1 MMKAKSKGLK
11 TANKCQLWRAFLSQS
26 LRLKG
31 GVSMTAL
38 TKVFASDQALIHSF
52 FLVVLL
58 DLITGWLKA
67 KVNHVWYSTLS
78 WRGLWKKLSH
88 FVLLI
93 LTGVVDFVLIQNGVH
108 FEFTLVK
115 VFTTCLIFTEVGS
128 ILTNIAESEV
138 TTYFEGIL
146 KSIQDKMKPKQ

>member
-1 MMKAKSKGLK
+1 
-11 TANKCQLWRAFLSQS
+11 
-26 LRLKG
+26 
-31 GVSMTAL
+31 MTAL
-38 TKVFASDQALIHSF
+38 TKVFANDQALIHSF

-115 VFTTCLIFTEVGS
+115 VFTTCLIFTEIGS
-128 ILTNIAESEV
+128 ILTNIAESDV

>member
-1 MMKAKSKGLK
+1 
-11 TANKCQLWRAFLSQS
+11 
-26 LRLKG
+26 
-31 GVSMTAL
+31 MTAL
-38 TKVFASDQALIHSF
+38 TKVFANDQALIHSF

-108 FEFTLVK
+108 FEFTIVK
-115 VFTTCLIFTEVGS
+115 VFTTCLIFTEIGS

>member
-1 MMKAKSKGLK
+1 
-11 TANKCQLWRAFLSQS
+11 
-26 LRLKG
+26 
-31 GVSMTAL
+31 MTAL
-38 TKVFASDQALIHSF
+38 TKVFANDQALIHSF

-78 WRGLWKKLSH
+78 WRELWKKLSH

-115 VFTTCLIFTEVGS
+115 VFTTCLIFTEIGS

>member
-1 MMKAKSKGLK
+1 
-11 TANKCQLWRAFLSQS
+11 
-26 LRLKG
+26 
-31 GVSMTAL
+31 MTAL
-38 TKVFASDQALIHSF
+38 TKVFANDQALIHSF

-93 LTGVVDFVLIQNGVH
+93 LTGVVDFVLIQKGVH

-115 VFTTCLIFTEVGS
+115 VFTTCLIFTEIGS

>member
-1 MMKAKSKGLK
+1 MA
-11 TANKCQLWRAFLSQS
+11 
-26 LRLKG
+26 
-31 GVSMTAL
+31 AL

-115 VFTTCLIFTEVGS
+115 VFTTCLIFTEIGS

>member
-1 MMKAKSKGLK
+1 
-11 TANKCQLWRAFLSQS
+11 
-26 LRLKG
+26 
-31 GVSMTAL
+31 MTAL

-115 VFTTCLIFTEVGS
+115 VFTTCLIFTEIGS

-138 TTYFEGIL
+138 TTYFEEIL

>member
-1 MMKAKSKGLK
+1 
-11 TANKCQLWRAFLSQS
+11 
-26 LRLKG
+26 
-31 GVSMTAL
+31 MTAL
-38 TKVFASDQALIHSF
+38 TKVFANDQALIHSF

-115 VFTTCLIFTEVGS
+115 VFTTCLIFTKIGS

>member
-1 MMKAKSKGLK
+1 
-11 TANKCQLWRAFLSQS
+11 
-26 LRLKG
+26 
-31 GVSMTAL
+31 MTAL

-108 FEFTLVK
+108 FEFALVK
-115 VFTTCLIFTEVGS
+115 VFTTCLIFTEIGS

>member
-1 MMKAKSKGLK
+1 
-11 TANKCQLWRAFLSQS
+11 
-26 LRLKG
+26 
-31 GVSMTAL
+31 MTAL
-38 TKVFASDQALIHSF
+38 TKVFANDQALIHSF

-115 VFTTCLIFTEVGS
+115 VFTTCLIFTEIWS

>member
-1 MMKAKSKGLK
+1 
-11 TANKCQLWRAFLSQS
+11 
-26 LRLKG
+26 
-31 GVSMTAL
+31 MTAL

-78 WRGLWKKLSH
+78 WQGLWKKLSH

-115 VFTTCLIFTEVGS
+115 VFTTCLIFTEIGS

>member
-1 MMKAKSKGLK
+1 
-11 TANKCQLWRAFLSQS
+11 
-26 LRLKG
+26 
-31 GVSMTAL
+31 MTAL

-115 VFTTCLIFTEVGS
+115 VFTTCLIFTEIGS
-128 ILTNIAESEV
+128 ILTNITESEV

>member
-1 MMKAKSKGLK
+1 MM
-11 TANKCQLWRAFLSQS
+11 
-26 LRLKG
+26 
-31 GVSMTAL
+31 AL

-78 WRGLWKKLSH
+78 WRGLWKKISH

-115 VFTTCLIFTEVGS
+115 VFTTCLIFTEIGS

>member
-11 TANKCQLWRAFLSQS
+11 TENKCLLWRAFLSQS

-115 VFTTCLIFTEVGS
+115 VFTTCLIFTEIGS

>member
-1 MMKAKSKGLK
+1 MM
-11 TANKCQLWRAFLSQS
+11 
-26 LRLKG
+26 
-31 GVSMTAL
+31 AL
-38 TKVFASDQALIHSF
+38 TKVFASDQALINSF

-115 VFTTCLIFTEVGS
+115 VFTTCLIFTEIGS

>member
-1 MMKAKSKGLK
+1 
-11 TANKCQLWRAFLSQS
+11 
-26 LRLKG
+26 
-31 GVSMTAL
+31 MTAL
-38 TKVFASDQALIHSF
+38 TKVFANDQALIHSF

-93 LTGVVDFVLIQNGVH
+93 LAGVVDFVLIQNGVH

-115 VFTTCLIFTEVGS
+115 VFTTCLIFTEIGS

>member
-146 KSIQDKMKPKQ
+146 KSIQDKMKPK

>member
-11 TANKCQLWRAFLSQS
+11 TANKCLLWRAFLSQS

-58 DLITGWLKA
+58 DLITGWLKGKSQSCLVFNA
-67 KVNHVWYSTLS
+67 KLARTLEKTQS
-78 WRGLWKKLSH
+78 
-88 FVLLI
+88 FCVI
-93 LTGVVDFVLIQNGVH
+93 DPD
-108 FEFTLVK
+108 
-115 VFTTCLIFTEVGS
+115 GS
-128 ILTNIAESEV
+128 R
-138 TTYFEGIL
+138 
-146 KSIQDKMKPKQ
+146 

>member
-1 MMKAKSKGLK
+1 
-11 TANKCQLWRAFLSQS
+11 
-26 LRLKG
+26 
-31 GVSMTAL
+31 MTAL
-38 TKVFASDQALIHSF
+38 TKVFANDQALIHSF

-115 VFTTCLIFTEVGS
+115 VFTTCLIFTEIGS

-138 TTYFEGIL
+138 TTYFEEIL

>member
-1 MMKAKSKGLK
+1 
-11 TANKCQLWRAFLSQS
+11 
-26 LRLKG
+26 
-31 GVSMTAL
+31 MTAL

-115 VFTTCLIFTEVGS
+115 VFTTYLIFTEIGS

>member
-1 MMKAKSKGLK
+1 
-11 TANKCQLWRAFLSQS
+11 
-26 LRLKG
+26 
-31 GVSMTAL
+31 MTAL

-93 LTGVVDFVLIQNGVH
+93 LTGVVDFLLIQNGVH

-115 VFTTCLIFTEVGS
+115 VFTTCLIFTEIGS

>member
-1 MMKAKSKGLK
+1 MMKAKSNGLK

-31 GVSMTAL
+31 GVSMMAL

-115 VFTTCLIFTEVGS
+115 VFTTCLIFTEIGS

>member
-1 MMKAKSKGLK
+1 
-11 TANKCQLWRAFLSQS
+11 
-26 LRLKG
+26 
-31 GVSMTAL
+31 MTAL
-38 TKVFASDQALIHSF
+38 TKVFANDQALIHSF

-93 LTGVVDFVLIQNGVH
+93 LTEVVDFVLIQNGVH

-115 VFTTCLIFTEVGS
+115 VFTTCLIFTEIGS

>member
-1 MMKAKSKGLK
+1 
-11 TANKCQLWRAFLSQS
+11 
-26 LRLKG
+26 
-31 GVSMTAL
+31 MTAL
-38 TKVFASDQALIHSF
+38 TKVFANDQALIHSF

-115 VFTTCLIFTEVGS
+115 VFTTCLIFTEIGS

-146 KSIQDKMKPKQ
+146 KSIQDKMKPKK

>member
-1 MMKAKSKGLK
+1 
-11 TANKCQLWRAFLSQS
+11 
-26 LRLKG
+26 
-31 GVSMTAL
+31 MTAL

-115 VFTTCLIFTEVGS
+115 VFTTCLIFTEIGS

-146 KSIQDKMKPKQ
+146 KSMQDKMKPKQ

>member
-1 MMKAKSKGLK
+1 
-11 TANKCQLWRAFLSQS
+11 
-26 LRLKG
+26 
-31 GVSMTAL
+31 MTAL
-38 TKVFASDQALIHSF
+38 TKVFANDQALIHSF

-115 VFTTCLIFTEVGS
+115 DFTTCLIFTEIGS

>member
-1 MMKAKSKGLK
+1 
-11 TANKCQLWRAFLSQS
+11 
-26 LRLKG
+26 
-31 GVSMTAL
+31 MTAL

-93 LTGVVDFVLIQNGVH
+93 LTEVVDFVLIQNGVH

-115 VFTTCLIFTEVGS
+115 VFTTCLIFTEIGS

>member
-1 MMKAKSKGLK
+1 
-11 TANKCQLWRAFLSQS
+11 
-26 LRLKG
+26 
-31 GVSMTAL
+31 MTAL
-38 TKVFASDQALIHSF
+38 TKVFANDQALIHSF

-115 VFTTCLIFTEVGS
+115 VFTTCLIFTEIGS

-138 TTYFEGIL
+138 KTYFEGIL

>member
-1 MMKAKSKGLK
+1 
-11 TANKCQLWRAFLSQS
+11 
-26 LRLKG
+26 
-31 GVSMTAL
+31 MTAL
-38 TKVFASDQALIHSF
+38 TKVFANDQALIHSF

-115 VFTTCLIFTEVGS
+115 VFTTCLIFTEIGS

-138 TTYFEGIL
+138 TTYFKGIL

>member
-1 MMKAKSKGLK
+1 
-11 TANKCQLWRAFLSQS
+11 
-26 LRLKG
+26 
-31 GVSMTAL
+31 MTAL
-38 TKVFASDQALIHSF
+38 TKVFANDQALIHSF

-67 KVNHVWYSTLS
+67 KVNNVWYSTLS

-115 VFTTCLIFTEVGS
+115 VFTTCLIFTEIGS

>member
-1 MMKAKSKGLK
+1 
-11 TANKCQLWRAFLSQS
+11 
-26 LRLKG
+26 
-31 GVSMTAL
+31 MTAL

-78 WRGLWKKLSH
+78 WRGLWKKLSQ

-115 VFTTCLIFTEVGS
+115 VFTTCLIFTEIGS

>member
-1 MMKAKSKGLK
+1 
-11 TANKCQLWRAFLSQS
+11 
-26 LRLKG
+26 
-31 GVSMTAL
+31 MTAL
-38 TKVFASDQALIHSF
+38 TKVFANDQALIHSF

-115 VFTTCLIFTEVGS
+115 VFTTCLIFTEIGS

-138 TTYFEGIL
+138 TTYFEGFL

>member
-1 MMKAKSKGLK
+1 
-11 TANKCQLWRAFLSQS
+11 
-26 LRLKG
+26 
-31 GVSMTAL
+31 MTTL

-115 VFTTCLIFTEVGS
+115 VFTTCLIFTEIGS

>member
-1 MMKAKSKGLK
+1 
-11 TANKCQLWRAFLSQS
+11 
-26 LRLKG
+26 
-31 GVSMTAL
+31 MTAL

-67 KVNHVWYSTLS
+67 KVNRVWYSTLS

-115 VFTTCLIFTEVGS
+115 VFTTCLIFTEIGS

>member
-1 MMKAKSKGLK
+1 
-11 TANKCQLWRAFLSQS
+11 
-26 LRLKG
+26 
-31 GVSMTAL
+31 MTAL
-38 TKVFASDQALIHSF
+38 TKIFANDQALIHSF

-115 VFTTCLIFTEVGS
+115 VFTTCLIFTEIGS

>member
-1 MMKAKSKGLK
+1 
-11 TANKCQLWRAFLSQS
+11 
-26 LRLKG
+26 
-31 GVSMTAL
+31 MTAL
-38 TKVFASDQALIHSF
+38 TKVFTSDQALIHSF

-115 VFTTCLIFTEVGS
+115 VFTTCLIFTEIGS

>member
-1 MMKAKSKGLK
+1 
-11 TANKCQLWRAFLSQS
+11 
-26 LRLKG
+26 
-31 GVSMTAL
+31 MTAL

-108 FEFTLVK
+108 IEFTLVK
-115 VFTTCLIFTEVGS
+115 VFTTCLIFTEIGS

>member
-1 MMKAKSKGLK
+1 
-11 TANKCQLWRAFLSQS
+11 
-26 LRLKG
+26 
-31 GVSMTAL
+31 MTAL
-38 TKVFASDQALIHSF
+38 TKVFANDQALIHSF

-88 FVLLI
+88 CVLLI

-115 VFTTCLIFTEVGS
+115 VFTTCLIFTEIGS

>member
-1 MMKAKSKGLK
+1 
-11 TANKCQLWRAFLSQS
+11 
-26 LRLKG
+26 
-31 GVSMTAL
+31 MTAL
-38 TKVFASDQALIHSF
+38 TKVFANAQALIHSF

-115 VFTTCLIFTEVGS
+115 VFTTCLIFTEIGS

>member
-1 MMKAKSKGLK
+1 
-11 TANKCQLWRAFLSQS
+11 
-26 LRLKG
+26 
-31 GVSMTAL
+31 MTAL
-38 TKVFASDQALIHSF
+38 TKVFANDQALIHSF

-115 VFTTCLIFTEVGS
+115 VFTTCLIFTEIGS

>member
-1 MMKAKSKGLK
+1 
-11 TANKCQLWRAFLSQS
+11 
-26 LRLKG
+26 
-31 GVSMTAL
+31 MTAL

-67 KVNHVWYSTLS
+67 KVNHVQYSTLS
-78 WRGLWKKLSH
+78 WRGLWKKLSY

-115 VFTTCLIFTEVGS
+115 VFTTCLIFTEIGS

-146 KSIQDKMKPKQ
+146 KSIQDKM